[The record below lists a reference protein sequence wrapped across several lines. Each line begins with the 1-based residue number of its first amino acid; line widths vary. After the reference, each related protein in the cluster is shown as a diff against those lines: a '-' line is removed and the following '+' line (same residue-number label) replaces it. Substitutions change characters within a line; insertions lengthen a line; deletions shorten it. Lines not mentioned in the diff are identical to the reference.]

1 MNRTIS
7 KAVIPAAGFGTRM
20 LPATKC
26 IPKEML
32 PVDGRPV
39 IQHIVEELVDAG
51 ITDILIIIRKGKEV
65 IKDHFTRDITLEKRI
80 QSNYPVIAD
89 GLRKLADLAN
99 FRFIYQDEMKG
110 LGDAIS
116 YAENFVGA
124 EPFCIALGDT
134 LIKSQTETSSSQSL
148 IDNYHILGKSIVA
161 VEKVAPRFR
170 DRYGMLVQSASIGQK
185 LYQAKKWVEKPGI
198 DQTDSNLA
206 IASRY
211 VFTAHIFDELR
222 LISSGYNGE
231 IQITDAMDRL
241 TQSEGMYAFELSG
254 TRYDI
259 GNKEGFAKAILD
271 YQKG

>member
-1 MNRTIS
+1 MSRSIS

-51 ITDILIIIRKGKEV
+51 ITDILIIIREGKEV
-65 IKDHFTRDITLEKRI
+65 IKNHFTRDIALEKRI
-80 QSNYPVIAD
+80 HLKYPAIAE
-89 GLRKLADLAN
+89 GLRKLVNQAN
-99 FRFIYQDEMKG
+99 FRFIYQDEMRG

-116 YAENFVGA
+116 YAEDFVGA
-124 EPFCIALGDT
+124 EAFCVALGDT
-134 LIKSQTETSSSQSL
+134 LIKSHTDTSPSQSL
-148 IDNYHILGKSIVA
+148 IDNYHNLGKSIVV

-170 DRYGMLVQSASIGQK
+170 DRFGMLVQSTSIGDH
-185 LYQAKKWVEKPGI
+185 LYKAIRWVEKPGI
-198 DQTDSNLA
+198 DQTDSTLA

-211 VFTAHIFDELR
+211 VFTPEIFDELR
-222 LISSGYNGE
+222 STSSGYNGE
-231 IQITDAMDRL
+231 IQITDAMDGL
-241 TQSEGMYAFELSG
+241 TQSQGMYAFELSG

-271 YQKG
+271 YQNG